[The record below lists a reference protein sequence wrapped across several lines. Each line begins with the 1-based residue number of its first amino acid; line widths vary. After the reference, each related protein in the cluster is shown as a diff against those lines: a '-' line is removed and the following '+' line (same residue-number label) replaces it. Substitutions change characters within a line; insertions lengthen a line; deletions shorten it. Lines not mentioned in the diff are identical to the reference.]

1 MEASPPEES
10 TPKETTKEL
19 CTTEGLPTLL
29 LVEDTLTQS
38 MYMSHALGQAGYK
51 VTLARSGEKAIEALE
66 TFRPDALLTDINMP
80 GISGFDLVRKLKEDD
95 STQAIT
101 AILLLT
107 PANLKDAAEILNS
120 GADGIV
126 FKSTLAKKFVEQV
139 KLALQQDHSTAVRIG
154 DLSHTTNSTLEKSN
168 HLFLSAYQQILDLQ
182 SQ

>member
-1 MEASPPEES
+1 MEASTPEES
-10 TPKETTKEL
+10 TKETDTINSQL
-19 CTTEGLPTLL
+19 NLL

-38 MYMSHALGQAGYK
+38 MYMSHALGQAGYQ
-51 VTLARSGEKAIEALE
+51 VTLARSGEKALEALE
-66 TFRPDALLTDINMP
+66 TFRPDAMLTDINMP

-95 STQAIT
+95 STQGIT

-107 PANLKDAAEILNS
+107 PANLKDAVEILNS

-139 KLALQQDHSTAVRIG
+139 KLALQQGHSSALKIG

>member
-1 MEASPPEES
+1 METSKTNETNVPEQ
-10 TPKETTKEL
+10 L
-19 CTTEGLPTLL
+19 TLL

-51 VTLARSGEKAIEALE
+51 VTLARSGEKAMEALE
-66 TFRPDALLTDINMP
+66 SMLPDAILTDINMP
-80 GISGFDLVRKLKEDD
+80 GISGYDLVKQVKERD
-95 STQAIT
+95 STRAIK

-107 PANLKDAAEILNS
+107 PAHLKDAAEILNC

-126 FKSTLAKKFVEQV
+126 FKSTVAKKLVDQV
-139 KLALQQDHSTAVRIG
+139 KLALEQDCSTSLKIG
-154 DLSHTTNSTLEKSN
+154 DLCHETNSTLEKSN

>member
-1 MEASPPEES
+1 MEAKPE
-10 TPKETTKEL
+10 TR
-19 CTTEGLPTLL
+19 TTENQQTLL

-51 VTLARSGEKAIEALE
+51 VTLARSGEKALEALE
-66 TFRPDALLTDINMP
+66 TLRPDALLTDINMP
-80 GISGFDLVRKLKEDD
+80 GISGFDLVKKLKEND
-95 STQAIT
+95 STKAIT

-107 PANLKDAAEILNS
+107 PSHLKDAAEILNS

-139 KLALQQDHSTAVRIG
+139 KLALQQGPSSALEIG
-154 DLSHTTNSTLEKSN
+154 DLSLETNSTLEKSN

>member
-1 MEASPPEES
+1 MESSKTEE
-10 TPKETTKEL
+10 TKEQ
-19 CTTEGLPTLL
+19 ETLL

-51 VTLARSGEKAIEALE
+51 VTLARSGEKAMEALE
-66 TFRPDALLTDINMP
+66 SLLPDAILTDINMP
-80 GISGFDLVRKLKEDD
+80 GISGYDLVKDRD
-95 STQAIT
+95 STKAIK

-107 PANLKDAAEILNS
+107 PAHLKDAAEILNC

-126 FKSTLAKKFVEQV
+126 FKSTIAKKFVEQV
-139 KLALQQDHSTAVRIG
+139 KLALQQDCSTSLKIG
-154 DLSHTTNSTLEKSN
+154 DLCHETNSTLEKSN